1 MLEEISYYQIKFH
14 SSLNDKGCESSEI
27 KQLIYDLK
35 KQQYVFS
42 IVPEKIVQMNN
53 GIEYYYVEA
62 GYNDSKVII
71 NAYGTH
77 AEELFKEVHKDSLLK
92 NNLSQ

>member
-1 MLEEISYYQIKFH
+1 
-14 SSLNDKGCESSEI
+14 LNDKGCESSEI